1 MTRTAGPA
9 ARTTR
14 SSAPTRTCS
23 ASAAA
28 PTSPRPAS
36 GPTSRDPITTTTRTA
51 RIRAPG
57 GELEKWV
64 SESSV
69 SAHSPAP
76 GSSPCEGIGGSC
88 DGPRSRPA
96 CRTDQNMARSLRV
109 RLTTDGLAARDGEG
123 LDCVLLKFIRSLYVR
138 WEDPDVSRSC
148 NLAFHSGLLNVTF
161 NFIRS
166 NQVAVFH

>member
-36 GPTSRDPITTTTRTA
+36 GPTRRDPITTTRTA

-69 SAHSPAP
+69 SARSPGP
-76 GSSPCEGIGGSC
+76 GSSPCAGMGGSC

-96 CRTDQNMARSLRV
+96 CWTGHNMARSLRV

-148 NLAFHSGLLNVTF
+148 NLAFRVVLLFVTF
-161 NFIRS
+161 HFITS
-166 NQVAVFH
+166 NQVTVFH